1 MSDEHPFI
9 SGISGGLDEAEF
21 DPVMDAARLLEQTGE
36 RWLSFSEAVALLRE
50 REPMSIGHA
59 EHILDDLRVAYFA
72 GGGPFA
78 RQSGKS
84 VPVRWFFV
92 WAIGLFNQKPHRD
105 NTLVNEPD
113 LIYWQDC
120 NRDTVNNSQKQR
132 ASPPSAEAV
141 EKHTSPTVERAT
153 IAISRLYPQSV
164 PTQAM
169 LSNKRTGAHGPAGG
183 QRNHNLARRRPKE
196 KISTTKSLSWQ
207 VWHAVF
213 ALLASCNGAAA

>member
-164 PTQAM
+164 PTQAI
-169 LSNKRTGAHGPAGG
+169 LSNKRLFADVNGE
-183 QRNHNLARRRPKE
+183 LARMGLPAVSETTILRAAGRRK
-196 KISTTKSLSWQ
+196 K
-207 VWHAVF
+207 
-213 ALLASCNGAAA
+213 